1 MCSLYRTYRRYRS
14 RWNARS
20 LNDIRSPHAVF
31 LVQQLYYTSWR
42 KKDRFERS
50 NRSRWH
56 RLVSLSVPSARFQVR
71 ETRCDKS
78 TFTRGP
84 ISLGR
89 SSRDLWR
96 RVTSRIVTRRFMN
109 RANPKE
115 RKRDR
120 FVSLRPNA
128 PAYVPTKWT
137 DSFYRYKK
145 ILSFDS
151 LVFLQLYKLSSR

>member
-96 RVTSRIVTRRFMN
+96 AEWRRGSSRGDLWIVRILKGEGEIVSSRFVQMLPRIPNEMDRLRSIRTRRS
-109 RANPKE
+109 
-115 RKRDR
+115 
-120 FVSLRPNA
+120 SL
-128 PAYVPTKWT
+128 
-137 DSFYRYKK
+137 S
-145 ILSFDS
+145 IL
-151 LVFLQLYKLSSR
+151 